1 MLPSG
6 VTSLLS
12 ALGSA
17 WLPVLVDAA
26 VKGTV
31 ILIVASVVSLLVRR
45 ASAAARHLVW
55 FLALV
60 GLLGLPALSVA
71 LPGWQVLPGWF
82 GVGQTAAL
90 DAEEAATASAAVEP
104 AVPPAADS
112 PPWSAGHSAGRP
124 KASPSRPRPLGAASG
139 PPPAPAAEVS
149 RSWSAKNLRIWILP
163 LWAAGAALSLAP
175 VAIGLVSLRRLRR
188 TSRRVA
194 DGPWAS
200 LLERL
205 SAELG
210 LKRRVAMLQSSRRS
224 MPMAWG
230 LVRPK
235 LLIPDEADGWSAE
248 CLRAVLLHELAH
260 VKRWDCLTQLV
271 ARMACGLYWFNPLAW
286 LALHRMVAEHERA
299 CDDVV
304 LAAGGRAPEY
314 AEHLLKVASR
324 LPAVRLSMGVGIA
337 LARPSKLEGRLLA
350 ILDRK
355 RSRRAV
361 TRAAALGAILAMAAL
376 LMPLAVMRPMV
387 QAEQTAAEQTK
398 DARTL
403 DLRGKKATDA
413 GLAKLKEAGDL
424 DVLYVSG
431 DGITDAGLK
440 ELKDLKGLKTLGL
453 VCCDKIT
460 DVGIKEVG
468 VLAGLRELHLVN
480 TGVSDAGLAELKG
493 LDALEVLYLSGPKIT
508 DAGLR
513 TLKDFKRLREVC
525 LLGPS
530 FTDAGL
536 KELKDLKDLRAL
548 HLRSPG
554 ITDAGLRELKGF
566 ASLQVLS
573 LPDTSITDAGLA
585 ELKGLGALRELNLR
599 YTKVTDAGMQDVK
612 EFKALESL
620 DITYTNVTDAGLKEL
635 EGLKGLRE
643 LRCVGAAVTEAGVER
658 LRKALPEAKI
668 TAGPG
673 AGARPTLEPSAG
685 SEAAAP
691 PHPAATP
698 ILKIR
703 SADGAAVAD
712 VHNGMVRVRLGDK
725 TVEGPTIIISLDAGA
740 GVPRKGIVLG
750 VRDGAVRMTAKG
762 TETIGA
768 MITIHPDGRTEVR
781 SREATDGS
789 LKGPAPAGTD
799 AVRTVEPGRAESG
812 NALPADDGAKRAGQ
826 HVFPLKYQ
834 EADASEAVVSG
845 NTFQR
850 SLPGKPAEVKTV
862 PTGLSGEAVYFS
874 LTVGPR
880 KVLALLEVASPPRL
894 FVDVAGTGDLSAVQP
909 LTARPWGPVQQ
920 FGPVDIPV
928 NGKDRPAARVR
939 FLCAADKYLAAN
951 KDLAVAPAGYMAGE
965 VSLDGQPYRVA
976 LVDHGLSGR
985 YDNVLRGKREF
996 GWLKEDT
1003 RLALDLNQDGD
1014 FPRSPDTG
1022 ETLPLLPA
1030 LHVKDAYY
1038 SVRAAPDGSSIV
1050 LASAA
1055 PDFGTLD
1062 TGCADLS
1069 LALVGEYGF
1078 HKLSGSGGKW
1088 RIPAG
1093 WHAATGATLNRTD
1106 GAGTLWSLHGV
1117 SSWGRLA
1124 RFDIRTGET
1133 LSLRAGSPLSVKVH
1147 PSGLQPNG
1155 MIHFALALVGQA
1167 GEDYNAAPKKG
1178 DVAQPPRFRVLD
1190 EAGRAI
1196 GSGVFNPGTEGTY
1209 SWCWWRVPEGFRGK
1223 YHVEVEGDWGPFE
1236 IARSEPEWFSAR

>member
-1 MLPSG
+1 MLPAG

-31 ILIVASVVSLLVRR
+31 VLIVASVVSLFVRR
-45 ASAAARHLVW
+45 ASAATRHLVW

-60 GLLGLPALSVA
+60 GLLGLPALCVA

-82 GVGQTAAL
+82 GIGRTAAL
-90 DAEEAATASAAVEP
+90 DAEAAASVADEP
-104 AVPPAADS
+104 AVPPDS
-112 PPWSAGHSAGRP
+112 PPWSAGRPAGRP
-124 KASPSRPRPLGAASG
+124 EASPSHPRPPGAASG
-139 PPPAPAAEVS
+139 TPPAPAAGAW
-149 RSWSAKNLRIWILP
+149 RPWSAMNLWIWILP

-175 VAIGLVSLRRLRR
+175 VAMGLVSLRRLRGA
-188 TSRRVA
+188 SRRVA

-210 LKRRVAMLQSSRRS
+210 LKRRVALLRSSRRS

-235 LLIPDEADGWSAE
+235 LLIPGEADVWSAE

-260 VKRWDCLTQLV
+260 IRRWDCLTQLV

-286 LALHRMVAEHERA
+286 LALRRMVAEHERA

-304 LAAGGRAPEY
+304 LDAGGRAPEY

-337 LARPSKLEGRLLA
+337 LARPSRLEGRLLA

-361 TRAAALGAILAMAAL
+361 TWGAALAAVIALVCLVAPLAAL
-376 LMPLAVMRPMV
+376 RPMV
-387 QAEQTAAEQTK
+387 QAEQATAEKTK

-413 GLAKLKEAGDL
+413 DLARLKEAGDL

-440 ELKDLKGLKTLGL
+440 
-453 VCCDKIT
+453 
-460 DVGIKEVG
+460 
-468 VLAGLRELHLVN
+468 VLRDFAGE
-480 TGVSDAGLAELKG
+480 
-493 LDALEVLYLSGPKIT
+493 
-508 DAGLR
+508 
-513 TLKDFKRLREVC
+513 
-525 LLGPS
+525 
-530 FTDAGL
+530 
-536 KELKDLKDLRAL
+536 
-548 HLRSPG
+548 
-554 ITDAGLRELKGF
+554 
-566 ASLQVLS
+566 
-573 LPDTSITDAGLA
+573 
-585 ELKGLGALRELNLR
+585 
-599 YTKVTDAGMQDVK
+599 
-612 EFKALESL
+612 
-620 DITYTNVTDAGLKEL
+620 
-635 EGLKGLRE
+635 
-643 LRCVGAAVTEAGVER
+643 
-658 LRKALPEAKI
+658 
-668 TAGPG
+668 G
-673 AGARPTLEPSAG
+673 AGARPTLGPSAA
-685 SEAAAP
+685 SEPAAP
-691 PHPAATP
+691 PRPAATP

-703 SADGAAVAD
+703 STDGAAVAD
-712 VHNGMVRVRLGDK
+712 VHDGVVRVRLRDK
-725 TVEGPTIIISLDAGA
+725 TLEGPTIIISLDSGA
-740 GVPRKGIVLG
+740 GTPGKGIVLG
-750 VRDGAVRMTAKG
+750 VRDDAVRMTANG

-768 MITIHPDGRTEVR
+768 SVTIHPDGRTEVR

-789 LKGPAPAGTD
+789 LKAPVPAGHD
-799 AVRTVEPGRAESG
+799 AVRPVEPGRAESG

-826 HVFPLKYQ
+826 RVFPLKYQ

-850 SLPGKPAEVKTV
+850 RLPEKPAEIKAA

-909 LTARPWGPVQQ
+909 LAARPWGPVQQ

-928 NGKDRPAARVR
+928 TGTDKPPVRVR
-939 FLCAADKYLAAN
+939 FLCVADKYLAAN
-951 KDLAVAPAGYMAGE
+951 KDRAVAPADLAVAPAGYMAGK
-965 VSLDGQPYRVA
+965 VSVDGQSYRVA
-976 LVDHGLSGR
+976 LVDHGLRGR
-985 YDNVLRGKREF
+985 YDNVLRGEREF

-1014 FPRSPDTG
+1014 FPRGPDTG
-1022 ETLPLLPA
+1022 ETLPLLPT

-1038 SVRAAPDGSSIV
+1038 SVRAASDGSSIA

-1055 PDFGTLD
+1055 PDFGALD
-1062 TGCADLS
+1062 TGCADLG

-1088 RIPAG
+1088 RVPAG

-1106 GAGTLWSLHGV
+1106 EAGTLWSLHGV

-1124 RFDIRTGET
+1124 RFDVPAGQA

-1167 GEDYNAAPKKG
+1167 GEDYNAAAKKG
-1178 DVAQPPRFRVLD
+1178 GIPQPPRFRVLD

-1196 GSGVFNPGTEGTY
+1196 GSGVFNPGTEHTY

-1223 YHVEVEGDWGPFE
+1223 YRVEVEGDWGPFE
-1236 IARSEPEWFSAR
+1236 VIKAPLEWFSIQ